1 MELWPLL
8 SIIAVALILIPLIK
22 GKKDGKFTR
31 RKAAAIFVAAP
42 ILFVLSGLFL
52 ANLVVNPA
60 ESIQYQLGTALCFA
74 VSPTL
79 LLSGIVVYITSPH
92 ERKKKPATMQQLPAT
107 RPREEPAASL
117 PKWEQ
122 KARRIYGIVALLL
135 LGLLVLTWSPL
146 MLFGLVM
153 LIPYIIFFVYM
164 LKGKRNL
171 VVSLFFLVLW
181 YFSFSGI
188 SGYTLVSVVPL
199 SPIHFS
205 QVFTEAIKNPAYF
218 GPLGYNVWWMFYSVV
233 MFSGIIMLLFSALS
247 GIKRIE
253 KIMARVFTVKTC
265 AVILMVPI
273 ILMLALPPWLVTNP
287 NLSHPSIVTAQAV
300 DIGIDVGRTER
311 YFNQT
316 SGEWTY
322 SIAVRYNGRLI
333 LTNISLGGVVIS
345 PPFDNSTVRITEYN
359 NDVTPNFSN
368 SGVIV
373 IRDKA
378 FVNWVSLVTGN
389 SLGEA
394 IYGIGWF

>member
-1 MELWPLL
+1 MGWFN
-8 SIIAVALILIPLIK
+8 K
-22 GKKDGKFTR
+22 
-31 RKAAAIFVAAP
+31 
-42 ILFVLSGLFL
+42 
-52 ANLVVNPA
+52 NP
-60 ESIQYQLGTALCFA
+60 S
-74 VSPTL
+74 
-79 LLSGIVVYITSPH
+79 
-92 ERKKKPATMQQLPAT
+92 KKKMPAT
-107 RPREEPAASL
+107 SL

-122 KARRIYGIVALLL
+122 RARRIYGIVALLL
-135 LGLLVLTWSPL
+135 IGLLVLTWSPL
-146 MLFGLVM
+146 MLFGLVL
-153 LIPYIIFFVYM
+153 LIPYIIFFIYV

-188 SGYTLVSVVPL
+188 YGNTPVSVVPL

-205 QVFTEAIKNPAYF
+205 QVFTEAIKNPPYF

-233 MFSGIIMLLFSALS
+233 MFSGVIMLLFSALS

-253 KIMARVFTVKTC
+253 KTMARVFTTKTC
-265 AVILMVPI
+265 AVILMVPM
-273 ILMLALPPWLVTNP
+273 ILFVLPPGLVTNP
-287 NLSHPSIVTAQAV
+287 NLRHPSIVTAQAT
-300 DIGIDVGRTER
+300 DIGINNDRTER
-311 YFNQT
+311 YFNET
-316 SGEWTY
+316 SGEWVY

-345 PPFDNSTVRITEYN
+345 LPFDNSTVSITEYN

-373 IRDKA
+373 IRDKT
-378 FVNWVSLVTGN
+378 FVSWVSLVSRN